1 MKRLILA
8 VCLLGLVR
16 GGFAAPHT
24 FEVSAERDAFLLDGQ
39 PFQIRC
45 GELHFA
51 RVPRAYWRHRIRM
64 CKAMG
69 LNAVCAYMFWNY
81 HEMQPGRFDFT
92 GEKDVAAF
100 CRIAQE
106 EGMWVVLR
114 PGPYTCAEWE
124 FGGLPWWLLDQGA
137 DKVRVRT
144 RDARFLEPAK
154 RYLRRVADELRGLQI
169 THGGPILMVQDE
181 NEYGFFGED
190 DDYIRAL
197 YETLR
202 AAGFDVPIFTCNPAT
217 QLKKGAIPDVFKVVN
232 FGSNPK
238 NGFAKLREVQ
248 PHGPL
253 MCGEYYPAWFDSWG
267 LPHHTKPAQAMI
279 DDIDYMLS
287 VGGSFSLYMAHGG
300 TTFGW
305 WAGMNAPFQPQT
317 SSYDYEAPI
326 SEQGR
331 ATPKFFALRELMKKY
346 MTDAERAALPEPPAP
361 LPLMAFTSDAE
372 AELVVPAD
380 AADDAEHN
388 EAKKPLAMERLGQGY
403 GIAAYYTN
411 VPDRRGGMLKAAH
424 VRDQA
429 AVFGFAPDGTGAF
442 LGFLDRRFPARGV
455 TVPAGLKALGVFVTH
470 MSRYNFG
477 PAMNNAHKG
486 LLPPVTLDG
495 RELEDWWM
503 AAQGPVE
510 KWMPA
515 PPAVRATF
523 ALDTPCS
530 FKRFTV
536 SIPPQFSTH
545 SQLSTLHSQLSTLP
559 DTFLLVRGW
568 KKGHVWVN
576 GRPLGRFWGIGPTQ
590 TMFVPGCWLKEGANE
605 FVVFDFGGNVP
616 PKGLTF
622 VDTPVLDELHPE
634 SDFITA
640 PKRENAP
647 LALPDAP
654 TAKGEFPDRAEAQEV
669 WLRATADGC
678 ADCSADFRTVT
689 ARQFAF
695 VIDSAWAGG
704 DIASLAEF
712 ELLDD
717 KGASVPHAAWT
728 FVHVSSE
735 EAMKEDGT
743 AENAI
748 DGQISNFWHS
758 RWSADRAKGPHALV
772 VDLGAPVTVAGF
784 RYTPRQDNRNGRVKA
799 WRFYLG
805 DRLVK

>member
-1 MKRLILA
+1 MKRLIGALCVA
-8 VCLLGLVR
+8 GLLR
-16 GGFAAPHT
+16 GGFAAPQHT
-24 FEVSAERDAFLLDGQ
+24 FEVSMERDAFLLDGQ

-45 GELHFA
+45 GEIHFA
-51 RVPRAYWRHRIRM
+51 RVPRAYWRHRIQM

-81 HEMQPGRFDFT
+81 HEMTRGHYDFT

-114 PGPYTCAEWE
+114 PGPYCCAEWE
-124 FGGLPWWLLDQGA
+124 FGGLPWWLLDKGA
-137 DKVRVRT
+137 DKVKVRT
-144 RDARFLEPAK
+144 SDPAYLEPAK
-154 RYLRRVADELRGLQI
+154 AYLQRVADELRELQI

-181 NEYGFFGED
+181 NEYGFFGD
-190 DDYIRAL
+190 DEAYIRAL
-197 YETLR
+197 YDALR
-202 AAGFDVPIFTCNPAT
+202 AAGFDVPIFTCNPAY
-217 QLKKGAIPDVFKVVN
+217 QLKKGAIDEVVKVVN

-238 NGFAKLREVQ
+238 DGFAKLREVQ
-248 PHGPL
+248 PRGPL

-267 LPHHTKPAQAMI
+267 LPHHTKPAQAML

-331 ATPKFFALRELMKKY
+331 TTPKFFALRDLLKKY

-372 AELVVPAD
+372 AELVDPTNLD
-380 AADDAEHN
+380 LPDDSTEQ
-388 EAKKPLAMERLGQGY
+388 PLPMERLGLGY
-403 GIAAYYTN
+403 GFVCYVVTQL
-411 VPDRRGGMLKAAH
+411 DGKGGVLKAPNL
-424 VRDQA
+424 RDQA
-429 AVFGFAPDGTGAF
+429 AVFAGADDLRTSKF
-442 LGFLDRRFPARGV
+442 LGFLDRRFPGRGV
-455 TVPAGLKALGVFVTH
+455 QVPAGTKDLMICVTH

-477 PAMNNAHKG
+477 AAMNNAEKG

-495 RELEDWWM
+495 VELKGWYAM
-503 AAQGPVE
+503 GVGPDVE
-510 KWMPA
+510 FERAGKASLGQIA
-515 PPAVRATF
+515 P
-523 ALDTPCS
+523 DTPCT
-530 FKRFTV
+530 FKRFKVAFPTCA
-536 SIPPQFSTH
+536 
-545 SQLSTLHSQLSTLP
+545 

-576 GRPLGRFWGIGPTQ
+576 GHPLGRFWGIGPTQ
-590 TMFVPGCWLKEGANE
+590 TMFVPGCWLKAGENE

-616 PKGLTF
+616 TKGLTF
-622 VDTPVLDELHPE
+622 VETPVLDELHPE
-634 SDFITA
+634 CDFIAA

-654 TAKGEFPDRAEAQEV
+654 TAKGTFPNSVQAQEV
-669 WLRATADGC
+669 WLKDTADGC
-678 ADCSADFRTVT
+678 ADCSADFKTFR

-695 VIDSAWAGG
+695 AMDSAWAGG
-704 DIASLAEF
+704 DVAAIGEF
-712 ELLDD
+712 ELLDA
-717 KGASVPHAAWT
+717 KGASVPHDLWR

-735 EAMKEDGT
+735 EALKEDGS
-743 AENAI
+743 AENMI
-748 DGQISNFWHS
+748 DGQISNYWHS
-758 RWSADRAKGPHALV
+758 RWSTDKAKGPHVLV
-772 VDLGAPVTVAGF
+772 VDLGAETEVAGF
-784 RYTPRQDNRNGRVKA
+784 RYTPRQNHRNGCVKA

-805 DRLVK
+805 DKLVK

>member
-8 VCLLGLVR
+8 VGLLGLVR
-16 GGFAAPHT
+16 GGFAAPAHT
-24 FEVSAERDAFLLDGQ
+24 FEVSMERDAFLLDGR

-81 HEMQPGRFDFT
+81 HEMARGAYDFT

-137 DKVRVRT
+137 DKVKVRT

-202 AAGFDVPIFTCNPAT
+202 AAGFDVPIFTCNPAY
-217 QLKKGAIPDVFKVVN
+217 QLKNGAIDEVVKVVN

-248 PHGPL
+248 PRGPL

-300 TTFGW
+300 TSFGW

-326 SEQGR
+326 SEQGC

-361 LPLMAFTSDAE
+361 LPRMAFTSDAE
-372 AELVVPAD
+372 AELMVPANQPSFTD
-380 AADDAEHN
+380 LAQHDR
-388 EAKKPLAMERLGQGY
+388 PLPMERLGQGY
-403 GIAAYYTN
+403 GPVAYG
-411 VPDRRGGMLKAAH
+411 VMLKGGRGGILKAPNL
-424 VRDQA
+424 RDQA
-429 AVFGFAPDGTGAF
+429 IVLDNVTMKF
-442 LGFLDRRFPARGV
+442 LGFLDRRFPGRGV
-455 TVPAGLKALGVFVTH
+455 VVPDGTLCLAILVTH

-477 PAMNNAHKG
+477 AAMNHAEKG
-486 LLPPVTLDG
+486 LLPPVTLNG
-495 RELEDWWM
+495 EELTGWVAVAYGPD
-503 AAQGPVE
+503 AALE
-510 KWMPA
+510 PA
-515 PPAVRATF
+515 SAFYCRTVPS
-523 ALDTPCS
+523 DTPGLY
-530 FKRFTV
+530 KRFTV
-536 SIPPQFSTH
+536 SIPPQYSTH

-576 GRPLGRFWGIGPTQ
+576 GHPLGRFWGIGPTQ

-605 FVVFDFGGNVP
+605 FTVFDFGGNVP
-616 PKGLTF
+616 MKGLTF

-640 PKRENAP
+640 PKRANAP

-654 TAKGEFPDRAEAQEV
+654 AAKGEFPDRAEAQEV

-695 VIDSAWAGG
+695 VVDSAWAGG

-712 ELLDD
+712 ELLDE
-717 KGASVPHAAWT
+717 KGESLPHAAWT

-758 RWSADRAKGPHALV
+758 RWSTDRAKGPHALV
-772 VDLGAPVTVAGF
+772 VDLGAPAAVAGF

>member
-51 RVPRAYWRHRIRM
+51 RVPRAYWRHRIQM

-92 GEKDVAAF
+92 GERDVAAF

-190 DDYIRAL
+190 DAYIRAL
-197 YETLR
+197 YETMR
-202 AAGFDVPIFTCNPAT
+202 AAGFDVPIFTCNPAY
-217 QLKKGAIPDVFKVVN
+217 QLKNGAIDEVVKVVN

-248 PHGPL
+248 PRGPL

-267 LPHHTKPAQAMI
+267 LPHHTKPAQAML

-331 ATPKFFALRELMKKY
+331 ATPKFFALRELLKKY
-346 MTDAERAALPEPPAP
+346 MGEAELAALPEPPEPIP
-361 LPLMAFTSDAE
+361 LQAFTSDAE
-372 AELVVPAD
+372 AEVLV
-380 AADDAEHN
+380 AAPSQAAAVE
-388 EAKKPLAMERLGQGY
+388 EPTAMETLGRGY
-403 GIAAYYTN
+403 GAVSYTTKLN
-411 VPDRRGGMLKAAH
+411 GRGGVLKAPNL
-424 VRDQA
+424 RDQA
-429 AVFGFAPDGTGAF
+429 AVFVDGAF
-442 LGFLDRRFPARGV
+442 AGFLDRRFPTLGV
-455 TVPAGLKALGVFVTH
+455 QVPAGASRLEIIVTH

-477 PAMNNAHKG
+477 AAMNNARKG

-495 RELEDWWM
+495 EALRGWNCGFIEI
-503 AAQGPVE
+503 
-510 KWMPA
+510 PA
-515 PPAVRATF
+515 
-523 ALDTPCS
+523 TPLVPLSSSLSPLPSRPCV
-530 FKRFTV
+530 FKRFKV
-536 SIPPQFSTH
+536 DAPSTA
-545 SQLSTLHSQLSTLP
+545 
-559 DTFLLVRGW
+559 DTYLLVRGW
-568 KKGHVWVN
+568 TKGHVWVN
-576 GRPLGRFWGIGPTQ
+576 GHPLGRFWGIGPTQ
-590 TMFVPGCWLKEGANE
+590 TMFVPGCWLKDGENE
-605 FVVFDFGGNVP
+605 FLVWDFAGDVP
-616 PKGLTF
+616 VKGLTF

-634 SDFITA
+634 CDFISM
-640 PKRENAP
+640 PKRESAP
-647 LALPDAP
+647 FTPPQTPALS
-654 TAKGEFPDRAEAQEV
+654 GEFQDVPAAQEAK
-669 WLRATADGC
+669 LAAPRK
-678 ADCSADFRTVT
+678 
-689 ARQFAF
+689 ARRFAF
-695 VIDSAWAGG
+695 VIDTSWPDAK
-704 DIASLAEF
+704 DLASIAEF
-712 ELLDD
+712 DIID
-717 KGASVPHAAWT
+717 SKGASVPHDKWK
-728 FVHVSSE
+728 FVSVSSE
-735 EAMKEDGT
+735 ETAREDNA

-758 RWSADRAKGPHALV
+758 KWSDGRAQAPHYLV
-772 VDLGAPVTVAGF
+772 IDMGEEVEVAGF
-784 RYTPRQDNRNGRVKA
+784 RYTPRQNMRNGRVRR
-799 WRFYLG
+799 WRFYI
-805 DRLVK
+805 K